1 VYAGSK
7 NGGDA
12 SAQLRLSSEFKTVPV
27 FTIVQ
32 TKTDGSATVRFKS
45 PPNLGTFNVRAY
57 AVSKGSTSKPSKYG
71 ANETQ
76 VIVRRPISLT
86 ASTPQS
92 VRVGDDFE
100 AGVIVSSPDA
110 AAPITV
116 EVTAQMAAATTA
128 AADASSNTSD
138 VNSLVL
144 LPKDAVVQTVSINPQ
159 QQQVEVRFRYQAKA
173 IGMSGLRFDARVP
186 EIASADAADATQQ
199 DVQVQGQQGAVFIAT
214 SFALQASSSVNGSS
228 GRQEGLELPD
238 ATPGSGTVDLL
249 AGVGYLPA
257 IKVSRS
263 TVCVCLMCSQCSCCP
278 YTCV

>member
-1 VYAGSK
+1 MGNA
-7 NGGDA
+7 A

-32 TKTDGSATVRFKS
+32 TRTDGSANVRFKP

-57 AVSKGSTSKPSKYG
+57 AVSKGSTSQPSKYG

-100 AGVIVSSPDA
+100 AGVIVSSPDT

-116 EVTAQMAAATTA
+116 EIIAQMAAATTA
-128 AADASSNTSD
+128 VGATSNATKIAGGDS
-138 VNSLVL
+138 SLVL
-144 LPKDAVVQTVSINPQ
+144 LPADPVVQTVSLSPQ

-173 IGMSGLRFDARVP
+173 IGMAGLRFDARVP
-186 EIASADAADATQQ
+186 SIASVDAADATQQ

-214 SFALQASSSVNGSS
+214 SFALQAGSNVNGSS

-257 IKVSRS
+257 IKVRLKMLVHTACWYVVVSMLYS
-263 TVCVCLMCSQCSCCP
+263 S
-278 YTCV
+278 

>member
-1 VYAGSK
+1 MHRTGSK
-7 NGGDA
+7 GDGDA

-32 TKTDGSATVRFKS
+32 TQTDGSASVRFKP

-57 AVSKGSTSKPSKYG
+57 AVSKGSTSQPSKYG

-100 AGVIVSSPDA
+100 AGVIVSSPDTA
-110 AAPITV
+110 GPITV

-128 AADASSNTSD
+128 VDAAGNATKGAGAAGDG
-138 VNSLVL
+138 SLVL
-144 LPKDAVVQTVSINPQ
+144 LPADPVVQIVSLSPQ

-173 IGMSGLRFDARVP
+173 IGMAGLRFDARVP
-186 EIASADAADATQQ
+186 SIASVDAADATQQ

-214 SFALQASSSVNGSS
+214 SFALQAGSSVNGSS

-238 ATPGSGTVDLL
+238 ATPGSGIVELL

-257 IKVSRS
+257 IKVCIYHR
-263 TVCVCLMCSQCSCCP
+263 TVFGED
-278 YTCV
+278 